1 MSGIALNAD
10 SSNAALTVND
20 LQRSIK
26 FYTEG
31 LGFEIVYRYEHEG
44 TLKYV
49 RMQGGQV
56 TMGIGQDD
64 FAKGRDRKKGVG
76 MRFWFTTKQDL
87 DALASQ
93 IKAAGFE
100 IAHGPAATQ
109 WGSTEL
115 AVVDPDGFNISF
127 EKPA

>member
-1 MSGIALNAD
+1 MSAIALNAE

-20 LQRSIK
+20 LQQSIK

-31 LGFEIVYRYEHEG
+31 LGFEIVHRHEHEG
-44 TLKYV
+44 KLRYV

-56 TMGIGQDD
+56 TIGIGQDD

-76 MRFWFTTKQDL
+76 MRFWFTTHQDL
-87 DALASQ
+87 DALAAQ
-93 IKAAGFE
+93 IKAAGFA
-100 IAHGPAATQ
+100 IARGPAPTN
-109 WGSTEL
+109 WNSTEL

>member
-1 MSGIALNAD
+1 MSGIALNAE
-10 SSNAALTVND
+10 SSNAALTVSD
-20 LQRSIK
+20 LQKSIK
-26 FYTEG
+26 FYTDG

-49 RMQGGQV
+49 RMQGGNV

-87 DALASQ
+87 DALAAQ

-100 IAHGPAATQ
+100 IARGPAPTD